1 MAVKVYNEGDGL
13 RIDDGNKNVLSKFSI
28 GRDGDNF
35 TFADRY
41 GSIDFSGI
49 AYSDIQGKNGN
60 SVGASADEVQSYI
73 DNQILLSETSGIA
86 NASTRGVFGELV
98 TAHKTP
104 IVQIDNK
111 YQIDPDN
118 LDNIEI
124 FEATGGSADNSGN
137 LFRCQS
143 GTSVGG
149 YGVVRSVE
157 TLNYLA
163 GQGVE
168 AMITASFT
176 TGIANSLQFAGMFT
190 LTETIAFGYDG
201 ADFSVIHSYGGV
213 AEVQLLTVTAS
224 GTGTT
229 TVTLDGDGVGI
240 ATDAGDSLQTTAEK
254 LRAGLV
260 ADATLSVKWRFE
272 QVDDKVYCIAKAAVN
287 KTGAMTVTGDST
299 VSIAEQTAGVSKTD
313 NHTAQSS
320 WNITT
325 APFDGFDPTKLNVY
339 KVQFGYLGIAN
350 ILFSIYDP
358 NDGVFVPVHQVE
370 WANANTIT
378 HLGNPNMK
386 VGWTSASLGSSGTN
400 LTVTGASA
408 SIMIQGD
415 DRIKNNTF
423 AAENSVSS
431 VATTITNILTIKN
444 RTVYGDRFNLGK
456 IIPLTVAVNNDHNKG
471 CIVEIYRNATLVGTT
486 NYQYEDEFN
495 SLALIDKSGTALTGG
510 TLIDAF
516 TVEAGGSANVEL
528 DLLFTEILPD
538 STFTVAAKTISGT
551 STAITA
557 AATWK
562 EIK

>member
-1 MAVKVYNEGDGL
+1 MANFEGAPSDDNRYQVEDGSYEEA
-13 RIDDGNKNVLSKFSI
+13 VLK
-28 GRDGDNF
+28 
-35 TFADRY
+35 
-41 GSIDFSGI
+41 SIDM
-49 AYSDIQGKNGN
+49 KR
-60 SVGASADEVQSYI
+60 GA
-73 DNQILLSETSGIA
+73 
-86 NASTRGVFGELV
+86 FGEVV
-98 TAHKTP
+98 TTHKTP
-104 IVQIDNK
+104 IVQIANK
-111 YQIDPDN
+111 YQIDPAN
-118 LDNIEI
+118 LDIVEI

-168 AMITASFT
+168 AMVTAAFT

-190 LTETIAFGYDG
+190 LTETVAFGYDG
-201 ADFSVIHSYGGV
+201 ANFSTIHSYGGV

-229 TVTLDGDGVGI
+229 TVTLDGDGVGV
-240 ATDAGDSLQTTAEK
+240 ATSAGDSLQTTAEK

-260 ADATLSVKWRFE
+260 ADGTLSGKWRFE
-272 QVDDKVYCIAKAAVN
+272 QVDDKIYCISKTVGD
-287 KTGAMTVTGDST
+287 KTGTMTVTGDST
-299 VSIAEQTAGVSKTD
+299 VSIAEQTAGVAKTD
-313 NHTAQSS
+313 NHTAQAS

-325 APFDGFDPTKLNVY
+325 NPFDGFDPTKLNVY
-339 KVQFGYLGIAN
+339 KVQFGYLGVAN
-350 ILFSIYDP
+350 ILYSIYDP
-358 NDGVFVPVHQVE
+358 NDGTFVPVHQIE
-370 WANANTIT
+370 WSNANTVT

-408 SIMIQGD
+408 SIMLEGD

-423 AAENSVSS
+423 AADSSVAS
-431 VATTITNILTIKN
+431 VATTLTNILTIRN

-456 IIPLTVAVNNDHNKG
+456 IIPLMVAVDNDHNKG
-471 CIVEIYRNATLVGTT
+471 CIVEIYKNTTLGGTT
-486 NYQYEDEFN
+486 NYQYKDEYN
-495 SLALIDKSGTALTGG
+495 SLALIDKAGTTLTGG

-516 TVEAGGSANVEL
+516 TVAAGGSANVAL
-528 DLLFTEILPD
+528 DLLNTEILPD
-538 STFTVAAKTISGT
+538 STFTIAAKTISGT